1 MNISPQH
8 GPSIPN
14 LLATAFHDT
23 IGQPALQNLPQE
35 VPETRVLEEV
45 RDTGQVRRQ
54 IMAELAGIKELL
66 RSYPLYDE
74 ITENIRLWRLEFQQF
89 MHVENFEPVL
99 NMFIDRLQDILRDP
113 IYQEPLDEKA
123 RLGSDKKTY
132 GRKSLAV
139 FLSLPPEN
147 IRQHFPLGMITV
159 PHPIVKELVKWLARH
174 GSLLPYSEEIESRYR
189 DLQARGVKVVIPT
202 RETERLREIRERELQ
217 RQRENQ
223 EEVNRQIAPLRIL
236 REEHILRQ
244 FGPLIAQI
252 GINHQNHLEQIAEV
266 QRRIGLPAEALFQE
280 LLMIRNRNE
289 ETLRS
294 RLAVP
299 ENEMEE
305 FAAAAALHRERT
317 AARRGEVEAQLEV
330 FDEEIE
336 REKDRAG
343 AEMQRRIVEPEN
355 EHAAD
360 AEAMVEAIRN
370 DEEERRRARE
380 AQVAAFGRE
389 LDQIEADIV
398 PIHQDL
404 EIAQRQAQEDHQ
416 NNLERL
422 GNLQILDQQRER
434 ELRRDIGE
442 LSIQVR
448 HAEEQ
453 NAQLNSMADQLDR
466 KIAEGEKANADL
478 HTANMKLIKVI
489 NARNKGW
496 TTALLVTAAV
506 VAGCGVAT
514 LGIQAATGL
523 QGTVSAGN
531 GVLKVGIAIAL

>member
-23 IGQPALQNLPQE
+23 IGQAALQNLPQE

-74 ITENIRLWRLEFQQF
+74 ITENIRLWHREFRRF

-99 NMFIDRLQDILRDP
+99 NMFVDRLQDILRDP

-123 RLGSDKKTY
+123 RLGSDGKTY

-147 IRQHFPLGMITV
+147 IRQHFPLGIITV

-174 GSLLPYSEEIESRYR
+174 GSLLPYSDEIENRYR
-189 DLQARGVKVVIPT
+189 DLKARGRLAVIPT
-202 RETERLREIRERELQ
+202 METERLKEIRERELQ

-289 ETLRS
+289 EALRP
-294 RLAVP
+294 RLIVP

-305 FAAAAALHRERT
+305 FAEAVALHRERT
-317 AARRGEVEAQLEV
+317 AARRREVEAQLEV

-336 REKDRAG
+336 RERDRAG
-343 AEMQRRIVEPEN
+343 AEMQRRIVGPEN
-355 EHAAD
+355 EHAAH
-360 AEAMVEAIRN
+360 AEAMVEAIRH
-370 DEEERRRARE
+370 DEEERRHARE
-380 AQVAAFGRE
+380 AQVAAFGQE
-389 LDQIEADIV
+389 LVQIEADIV
-398 PIHQDL
+398 PIQQDL
-404 EIAQRQAQEDHQ
+404 EAAQRQAQEDHQ

-478 HTANMKLIKVI
+478 HTANMKLKKAI

-514 LGIQAATGL
+514 LGIQAATAL